1 MLSSSR
7 RPDRFSGT
15 ARSPDDHSG
24 NRCER
29 GGVGQTDAAAR
40 QRKAPAT
47 IYDIARMTGVSPS
60 TVSRALNKPGRLS
73 EKTERRIRKA
83 AEELGYR
90 INPMARALPTGK
102 TGMLALLV
110 SDITNPVYFELV
122 RGAERVASETGS
134 TLVFADSQES
144 PELELAT
151 AERLQTSVDGLLL
164 VGSRLE
170 DQDIEQLSSAKPLVT
185 VYRLVEG
192 IPAVIPDVLP
202 GMKAALGQLRDA
214 GHERIAY
221 LAGPEASWMNRLK
234 RQTLFDLAAEW
245 GLSAVELK
253 TAAPTREGGAEAFPR
268 VRDADVTAVVAYN
281 DLVALGLLRECR
293 DHGVDVP
300 GRLSIIGFDDIFGAD
315 LPTPALSTIRSPFAT
330 IGEMAIRR
338 LLVEIDGGPA
348 EEEPVLPTEFVS
360 RESVAAPEEAA

>member
-1 MLSSSR
+1 MS
-7 RPDRFSGT
+7 
-15 ARSPDDHSG
+15 
-24 NRCER
+24 
-29 GGVGQTDAAAR
+29 QTDAAAR
-40 QRKAPAT
+40 RRKPPAT

-73 EKTERRIRKA
+73 EKTEQRIRKA

-102 TGMLALLV
+102 TGTLALLV
-110 SDITNPVYFELV
+110 SDITNPVYFDLV

-144 PELELAT
+144 PELERAT

-170 DQDIEQLSSAKPLVT
+170 DGAIEELSFMKPLVI
-185 VYRLVEG
+185 VNRLVTG

-202 GMKAALGQLRDA
+202 GMTAALERLRDA
-214 GHERIAY
+214 GHRRVAY
-221 LAGPEASWMNRLK
+221 LAGPEASWMNRLR
-234 RQTLFDLAAEW
+234 RQTLFDLAEAW

-253 TAAPTREGGAEAFPR
+253 TAAPTREGGAAAYR
-268 VRDADVTAVVAYN
+268 HVMDADVTAVMAYN

-300 GRLSIIGFDDIFGAD
+300 GRLSIVGFDDIFGAD

-348 EEEPVLPTEFVS
+348 QEEPVLPTEFVS
-360 RESVAAPEEAA
+360 RESVAPPAEVD